1 MQNTGESLYANMRAK
16 ARFTVNLKATYCIRV
31 LGSHHQECQII
42 NLSASGATVR
52 FSRTESIRIGTVI
65 AMDIAIPHTVMHIPA
80 EAEIMWSKQRPN
92 ELISG
97 IRFTDILSDTMI
109 QQLVKKTQEGSIAFQ

>member
-1 MQNTGESLYANMRAK
+1 MRQSASR
-16 ARFTVNLKATYCIRV
+16 ALKA
-31 LGSHHQECQII
+31 
-42 NLSASGATVR
+42 
-52 FSRTESIRIGTVI
+52 RIGTVI
-65 AMDIAIPHTVMHIPA
+65 AVDIAIPHTLMHIPA

-109 QQLVKKTQEGSIAFQ
+109 RQLVKKTQEVSLAVQ